1 MEINSYFE
9 YAESKFY
16 HFAERE
22 SGWSQNTSQNENKH
36 SLSKY
41 AFKIWRYVWAE
52 DIYDAVKCGMCDVLL
67 MKYTPSHFITLLIVL
82 LCILWELGFL
92 KSDHLLSVE
101 RAFEFNY
108 VMFLFF
114 VNVFILRKRFPI
126 NWFLFQASFW
136 EWKNGEKSAEKI
148 DWKLFWYRFFRQKS
162 NWLENRLKKWLEA
175 VSHYDIICLS
185 SNGSFWISSRFC
197 GKSTITKICAIGKM

>member
-108 VMFLFF
+108 VMFSFF
-114 VNVFILRKRFPI
+114 VKGFLSTDSYFKRHFE
-126 NWFLFQASFW
+126 N
-136 EWKNGEKSAEKI
+136 EKMVK
-148 DWKLFWYRFFRQKS
+148 KV
-162 NWLENRLKKWLEA
+162 LKKSIEN
-175 VSHYDIICLS
+175 SFDIDFFDRNRIDLR
-185 SNGSFWISSRFC
+185 IDSRNDL
-197 GKSTITKICAIGKM
+197 KLYHITI

>member
-22 SGWSQNTSQNENKH
+22 SDWSQNTSQNENKH

-67 MKYTPSHFITLLIVL
+67 LMKCTPCHFITLLIVL
-82 LCILWELGFL
+82 LCILWELGCL
-92 KSDHLLSVE
+92 KSEHLLSVE
-101 RAFEFNY
+101 KAFEFNY
-108 VMFLFF
+108 VMFLFL
-114 VNVFILRKRFPI
+114 VNFFILRKRFPI

-136 EWKNGEKSAEKI
+136 EWVEKV
-148 DWKLFWYRFFRQKS
+148 
-162 NWLENRLKKWLEA
+162 LKKSIEN
-175 VSHYDIICLS
+175 SFDIDFFDRKPIDLR
-185 SNGSFWISSRFC
+185 FDSRNNL
-197 GKSTITKICAIGKM
+197 KLYHITI